1 MVSSEHRSTHGVTRA
16 VQGELR
22 RVPLERRR
30 ELWHLS
36 NAIGAQPN
44 WRVKLTA
51 PASVSLVRPKVQ
63 CDTITGVN
71 TSNSRRSLRAFR

>member
-22 RVPLERRR
+22 RVPLQHRS
-30 ELWHLS
+30 ELWHFS

-44 WRVKLTA
+44 RRVKLAA
-51 PASVSLVRPKVQ
+51 PHPLV
-63 CDTITGVN
+63 
-71 TSNSRRSLRAFR
+71 